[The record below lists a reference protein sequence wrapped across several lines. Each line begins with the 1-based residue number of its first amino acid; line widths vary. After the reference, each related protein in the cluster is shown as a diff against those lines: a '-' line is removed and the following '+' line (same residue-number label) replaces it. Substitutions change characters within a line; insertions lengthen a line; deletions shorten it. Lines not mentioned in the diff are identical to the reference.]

1 MGVLFLL
8 GVIILLLGVGIS
20 IALHEIGHLTPAKLF
35 GVKVTQYMVGFGPTV
50 WSRRRGET
58 EYGLKAIPLGG
69 YIRMVGMFP
78 PRPGEKEGMV
88 RSSSTGRFS
97 QLADQMREDAYEHI
111 APRDADRVFYKLPTW
126 KKVVIMFGGPFMN
139 LVIALVLLLI
149 IASGIGLPVQQTA
162 KIAAVQSCSP
172 TAAGKMV
179 TDCDAAGRTA
189 AAAAGVQ
196 AGDRIVSING
206 TKITSTTDFTAIV
219 RSHPGKQ
226 IPLVVER
233 DGKKVTLQ
241 VKPKLQ
247 RMPKQDSNG
256 TQVVNWKGDVE
267 YADVGIIGASI
278 GGTYRDERQS
288 LPAAIGTFGD
298 ALKKTSSVFVKIP
311 QKMVGVWNAAFSG
324 GTRDQYSPQS
334 VVGVGRTAG
343 DVTESKYTS
352 TKDKIVVLLMILA
365 SLNMA
370 LFVFNMVPLLPLDG
384 GHIAGALWEAVKRRI
399 ARARGL
405 TGPVYVDVAKAL
417 PLAYGVSIVLLV
429 MFALL
434 AYADIVNPVKF
445 G

>member
-1 MGVLFLL
+1 MNVLFLL
-8 GVIILLLGVGIS
+8 GVIILLLGIGVS
-20 IALHEIGHLTPAKLF
+20 IGLHEIGHLTPAKLF
-35 GVKVTQYMVGFGPTV
+35 GVKVTQYMVGFGPTI

-58 EYGLKAIPLGG
+58 EYGVKAIPLGG
-69 YIRMVGMFP
+69 YIRMIGMFP
-78 PRPGEKEGMV
+78 PRPGDKAGMI

-126 KKVVIMFGGPFMN
+126 KKVVIMFGGPLMN
-139 LVIALVLLLI
+139 LVIALVLLII
-149 IASGIGLPVQQTA
+149 IACGIGLPVQQSA
-162 KIAAVQSCSP
+162 KIAAVQSCTP
-172 TAAGKMV
+172 TAAGTTV
-179 TDCDAAGRTA
+179 TDCGAAGRTA
-189 AAAAGVQ
+189 AAAAGVRP
-196 AGDRIVSING
+196 GDRIVSING

-233 DGKKVTLQ
+233 DGKNVTLQ
-241 VKPKLQ
+241 VTPKLQ
-247 RMPKQDSNG
+247 RMPEQDSNG
-256 TQVVNWKGDVE
+256 TQVVNWKGEVE
-267 YADVGIIGASI
+267 YQDVGIIGASI
-278 GGTYRDERQS
+278 GGTYRNERQS
-288 LPAAIGTFGD
+288 LPAAIGTFGS
-298 ALKKTSSVFVKIP
+298 ALERTSSVFVKIP

-343 DVTESKYTS
+343 DVTESKYAS
-352 TKDKIVVLLMILA
+352 TQDKIVMLLLILA

-399 ARARGL
+399 ARARGI
-405 TGPVYVDVAKAL
+405 TGPVYADVAKAL
-417 PLAYGVSIVLLV
+417 PIAYGVSIVLLV
-429 MFALL
+429 MFGLL
-434 AYADIVNPVKF
+434 AYADIVNPVKP

>member
-1 MGVLFLL
+1 
-8 GVIILLLGVGIS
+8 
-20 IALHEIGHLTPAKLF
+20 
-35 GVKVTQYMVGFGPTV
+35 
-50 WSRRRGET
+50 
-58 EYGLKAIPLGG
+58 
-69 YIRMVGMFP
+69 
-78 PRPGEKEGMV
+78 
-88 RSSSTGRFS
+88 
-97 QLADQMREDAYEHI
+97 
-111 APRDADRVFYKLPTW
+111 
-126 KKVVIMFGGPFMN
+126 
-139 LVIALVLLLI
+139 
-149 IASGIGLPVQQTA
+149 
-162 KIAAVQSCSP
+162 
-172 TAAGKMV
+172 MV